1 MNQNYTDYW
10 WVFPGFKLERVLSGL
25 KLPVN
30 IAFVSNPGERKEDPF
45 FYITELYGQVK
56 AVTKD
61 YTVHTYAESL
71 LDYEPTHEFP
81 GSGESGV
88 IGICVEPITG
98 DLFISLVYKENDD
111 TKAKVVRT
119 SSRNGLEMDSWETV
133 IDNIPS
139 TFRSHQVQAVSIGP
153 DSKLYI
159 NNGDGGAAGKAQDVN
174 DLRGKILRLNLDGSI
189 PWDNPYPDNPVFA
202 RGLRNPF
209 GGVWRR
215 SDNHLY
221 ISDNGPHKDDR
232 LARIEPYGNYGWPG
246 DMRRGSIFWWH
257 HTQAPTALDFMQGGQ
272 FPPQFNDHLFVAL
285 FGNTYS
291 EGRVDGKGKR
301 IVKIELNPEANA
313 VKSYDDFVIYTGKG
327 PATPCGLAFGPDGLY
342 FSDLHGEKDSG
353 GSIYRV
359 TIDTR
364 KLEELIE
371 YGQEEEYP
379 GFWAELRSWARAKGM
394 TT

>member
-1 MNQNYTDYW
+1 MDQEHIDYW
-10 WVFPGFKLERVLSGL
+10 WVFPGFKIERVLSGL
-25 KLPVN
+25 NLPVN
-30 IAFVSNPGERKEDPF
+30 IAFVPDTGNGKEEPL
-45 FYITELYGQVK
+45 FYVTELYGQVK

-61 YTVHTYAESL
+61 YKVYTYAESL
-71 LDYEPTHEFP
+71 LDYEPSHEFP
-81 GSGESGV
+81 GTGESGV
-88 IGICVEPITG
+88 IGVCVEPLTG
-98 DLFISLVYKENDD
+98 DLFISLVYKEGDR

-119 SSRNGLEMDSWETV
+119 SSNDGLRMESCKTIIGD
-133 IDNIPS
+133 IPS
-139 TFRSHQVQAVSIGP
+139 TFRSHQIQAVTVGP

-159 NNGDGGAAGKAQDVN
+159 NNGDGGEAWKSQDLN

-189 PWDNPYPDNPVFA
+189 PWDNPYQDSPVYA

-221 ISDNGPHKDDR
+221 VSDNGPHKDDR

-246 DMRRGSIFWWH
+246 DMRKRSIFWWH

-301 IVKIELNPEANA
+301 IVKIELNEQATA
-313 VKSYDDFVIYTGKG
+313 VKAYDDFVIYTGKG
-327 PATPCGLAFGPDGLY
+327 PASPCGLAFGPDGLY

-353 GSIYRV
+353 GNIYRV
-359 TIDTR
+359 TIDPQ
-364 KLEELIE
+364 KLQGLIE
-371 YGQEEEYP
+371 YGMEDDYP
-379 GFWAELRSWARAKGM
+379 GFWTELQNWARAKGVA
-394 TT
+394 